1 MASFLLPVQAVQQGP
16 RKAFALPVQ
25 QCSMAAEAA
34 ARAGTLHSVPA
45 APPKP
50 KGRVQVSLL

>member
-1 MASFLLPVQAVQQGP
+1 MLPLRVQAVQQGP
-16 RKAFALPVQ
+16 WKAFALPVQ
-25 QCSMAAEAA
+25 QYSTAAETA

-50 KGRVQVSLL
+50 KGRVQVSLE